1 MCDGTGE
8 ARRVEAP
15 LHLGWHLLP
24 LRQQSARAFAGVQL
38 CTVLRTPWLVMAFWL
53 YVQEV
58 LQDWKSF
65 SVAGRLSLRIGL
77 IRPGD

>member
-1 MCDGTGE
+1 M
-8 ARRVEAP
+8 
-15 LHLGWHLLP
+15 LP
-24 LRQQSARAFAGVQL
+24 WML
-38 CTVLRTPWLVMAFWL
+38 CAVLRTPWLVVSFWL